1 MSTLEMERHFAAGP
15 AEVFARLT
23 RTEFLLQ
30 WWGPEGT
37 SIGEHDLDFSR
48 PGPWSATMISPGGHA
63 ATVGGEVLRLEPPF
77 LVELTL
83 SFAEGGGRGPKSVI
97 RFELAASDKGG
108 THLRLTQS
116 GLEAEHIADMRD
128 KGWAS
133 ALRRLENLISGT

>member
-1 MSTLEMERHFAAGP
+1 MSALEMERHFAARP
-15 AEVFARLT
+15 EEVFARLT

-37 SIGEHDLDFSR
+37 GIGEHNLDFSK
-48 PGPWSATMISPGGHA
+48 PGPWSATMISPGGQSA
-63 ATVGGEVLRLEPPF
+63 IVGGEVLRLEPPF

-83 SFAEGGGRGPKSVI
+83 SFAEGGGRGPESI
-97 RFELAASDKGG
+97 ILFELAASDKGG

-133 ALRRLENLISGT
+133 ALRRLERLFPET